1 MKQKNKYCQFT
12 KNDDDDDDDHRRV
25 CSTKFLQ
32 TTDVCDIQR
41 FDNFLYI
48 HFIYLRLMT
57 PLTTTTTT
65 ATATATTYGPATS
78 MAYIRSILL

>member
-12 KNDDDDDDDHRRV
+12 KKMMMMMITGVSVRQ
-25 CSTKFLQ
+25 SFLQ

-57 PLTTTTTT
+57 PLTTTT
-65 ATATATTYGPATS
+65 ATATTYGPATS
-78 MAYIRSILL
+78 MA